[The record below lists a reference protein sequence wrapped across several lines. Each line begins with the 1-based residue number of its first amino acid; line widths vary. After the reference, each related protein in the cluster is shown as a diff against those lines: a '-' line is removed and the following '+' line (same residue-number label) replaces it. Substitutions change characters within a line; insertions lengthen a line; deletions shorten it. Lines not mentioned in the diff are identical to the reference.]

1 MFHLRKMSTSN
12 DATISTPVT
21 NNTLSSSVFNNMY
34 MVADIFIFSIT
45 TFYFYRKINS
55 LNYQLKEMDTKIQQL
70 EKTIAEQKT
79 FITDK
84 MAEMSSIVTNM
95 LRQQQSRPPIYAQPV
110 YQPQQTNTQP
120 SQPVYTQPPVQ
131 QNLTQQP
138 VYQQQQTNT
147 QPIYVQT
154 PVQQNF
160 TQNQGYNQTQTQP
173 VQQFVPQNTT
183 QQTVQTPP
191 PQQTLSPSKQNS
203 PQPSTQNNAPY
214 IPFEV
219 IMVDMSATPNSNS
232 NSTKMT
238 IEEDEDDELD
248 RELSAELD
256 ELKE

>member
-1 MFHLRKMSTSN
+1 MSTSN

-21 NNTLSSSVFNNMY
+21 TNTLSSSVFKNMY
-34 MVADIFIFSIT
+34 MIAEIIVFSIT

-95 LRQQQSRPPIYAQPV
+95 LRQQSRPPVYTQQPVYQPQQINTQPVQTQVQQNFAQQPV
-110 YQPQQTNTQP
+110 YQPQQTSTQP
-120 SQPVYTQPPVQ
+120 
-131 QNLTQQP
+131 L
-138 VYQQQQTNT
+138 
-147 QPIYVQT
+147 YVQT
-154 PVQQNF
+154 PVHVQTPVQNF
-160 TQNQGYNQTQTQP
+160 TQNQGYGQPQTQP
-173 VQQFVPQNTT
+173 VQQFVPQNNTQQT
-183 QQTVQTPP
+183 PPPPPQQTVQT
-191 PQQTLSPSKQNS
+191 LSPPKQNNTQS
-203 PQPSTQNNAPY
+203 PSQQNNAPY

-219 IMVDMSATPNSNS
+219 IMVDMSATPNANV
-232 NSTKMT
+232 NNTKMT